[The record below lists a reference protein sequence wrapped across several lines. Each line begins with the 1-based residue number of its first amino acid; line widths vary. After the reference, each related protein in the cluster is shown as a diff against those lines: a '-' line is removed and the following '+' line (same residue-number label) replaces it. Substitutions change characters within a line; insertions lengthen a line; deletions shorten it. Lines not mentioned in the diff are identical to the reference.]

1 MRFGHSRGMMVR
13 MSILPNSWVKDGS
26 SVPSMLSPTTEAGC
40 GKLHEERE
48 SFGGPSSHV
57 LCKWQPATPS
67 LKFSCERAS

>member
-13 MSILPNSWVKDGS
+13 MSILPNSWAKDGS
-26 SVPSMLSPTTEAGC
+26 SVPSMLSPTEAGC
-40 GKLHEERE
+40 GKLYEERE